1 MSRNKSLGREL
12 QNGGDFDSE
21 EETKLTLSPQRTL
34 RESSRK
40 RILEFVPDCIE
51 CVSGKFTDGK
61 IHLVV
66 TGYDTD
72 LVLYLLEWIYSGDI
86 VLPTDMTE
94 VIKLS
99 ELSET
104 FMVDDL
110 TNRWQEDIINHVNVD
125 NVVDILCNHC
135 VSNDDQTN
143 YLLSPTILDHCKS
156 FFLREFQEI
165 LLHDKDVESKICEVP
180 GLVTM
185 LLWHKTEIKSSSKK
199 ERKVTFSLSQN
210 EVHSTPIDED
220 RYNDALSS
228 VSGSS
233 YDRRDITTDLDM

>member
-1 MSRNKSLGREL
+1 
-12 QNGGDFDSE
+12 
-21 EETKLTLSPQRTL
+21 
-34 RESSRK
+34 
-40 RILEFVPDCIE
+40 
-51 CVSGKFTDGK
+51 
-61 IHLVV
+61 
-66 TGYDTD
+66 
-72 LVLYLLEWIYSGDI
+72 
-86 VLPTDMTE
+86 VLPTNMKG

-104 FMVDDL
+104 FMIEDL

-125 NVVDILCNHC
+125 NVVDILCNHW
-135 VSNDDQTN
+135 VSNNELSN
-143 YLLSPTILDHCKS
+143 YVLSPTILDHWKS

-165 LLHDKDVESKICEVP
+165 LLHDKDVESKIWKIP
-180 GLVTM
+180 GLVTL
-185 LLWHKTEIKSSSKK
+185 LLWHKTEVKSSFKK